1 VWDAFAWQFVSLTW
15 WLFFL
20 LFADTKEREKIGE
33 HAHKP
38 IAIAFNMRSNLW
50 LLSLILAS
58 FGAWNV
64 WRQNCWDGASAL
76 LIVYFIALTLTL
88 WHWRLFWVSHRFLL
102 SFITAGLASVMAGVA
117 VFSAAAFSVLS
128 GFLLLPYACVQL
140 FEAVYAWLFYKSNA
154 SKEIGSRDLGRFQ
167 ERTERANANVFVLS
181 QNPHLHIIPS
191 NFQLP
196 DQPRTL
202 RDATKSQHLDW
213 S

>member
-1 VWDAFAWQFVSLTW
+1 MFAWQFVSLTW
-15 WLFFL
+15 WLSFL

-38 IAIAFNMRSNLW
+38 IAITFVLRSNLW
-50 LLSLILAS
+50 LLSLVLAS

-64 WRQNCWDGASAL
+64 WRQYCWDGASAL
-76 LIVYFIALTLTL
+76 LVVYFIALILTL

-102 SFITAGLASVMAGVA
+102 SFITAGLASILAGVA

-140 FEAVYAWLFYKSNA
+140 FETVHAWLFYKSNA
-154 SKEIGSRDLGRFQ
+154 SKDIGSRDLGRFQ
-167 ERTERANANVFVLS
+167 ERTERANANIFVLS
-181 QNPHLHIIPS
+181 QNPALHIIPS

-196 DQPRTL
+196 NQLRTL
-202 RDATKSQHLDW
+202 GDTTKTTQLDW